1 MESLHD
7 LKTVE
12 TLEENNIVI
21 MESNMPNIITSITDN
36 DVLTN
41 IAYQKEENVKHIIQ
55 ELKNDPRIAHV
66 QKNFVYTME
75 STNDPDYSKS
85 GDSIMQDNSSTEF
98 LEK

>member
-7 LKTVE
+7 LKTIE

-75 STNDPDYSKS
+75 STNDPDYSKLW
-85 GDSIMQDNSSTEF
+85 GLHNAGQLIN
-98 LEK
+98 